1 MELPE
6 PRGAPTP
13 MTTHASTDPVL
24 ADQMRGA
31 MQRYWG
37 YESFL
42 PDQEEAV
49 SHVLAR
55 RDSLVILPTGGGKSM
70 CYQLPA
76 LGMEGMAVVVSPLLS
91 LMKDQVD
98 ALLANGIQAAALNS
112 SLSAEEKREVA
123 QKVRRGELKLLYVA
137 PEGLASGFAMELLE
151 EANISFFAIDEA
163 HCISQWGHEYRPD
176 YRLLG
181 ELRGR
186 FPGIGIHGFTAT
198 ATPAVRDDIVRSLNL
213 REAAQVVGSF
223 DRPNL
228 TYRATYRNDMIGQ
241 VEEVLARHKGE
252 AGIIYCISRK
262 EVESVAET
270 LRKKGH
276 KALPYHAGLAPDVR
290 KRNQEAFSTEAVDL
304 VVATVAF
311 GMGIDRSNVRFV
323 IHAGMPKAIE
333 NYQQEAGRAGR
344 DRLEAECVL
353 FYSAQ
358 DLLAWKRIMGAPQ
371 SEYDQLAQN
380 KLSEM
385 YRFAR
390 TLTCRHRFLVNYFG
404 QDFAHA
410 DCGACDV
417 CLNEHA
423 ELEDAVVTSQKILS
437 CVARVQQRF
446 GARHV
451 AEVLKGAN
459 TERIRQLGHD
469 QLSTHGLLAT
479 YSVNDIS
486 DWIDQLIT
494 QGFLV
499 REGEYLTLS
508 MTEEGR
514 RLMKGDGQVRLNL
527 PRKEGP
533 KAARSK
539 KAAAS
544 GVTLSGGEEVI
555 FEALRE
561 WRREVARERGV
572 PPYVILNDATLR
584 ELAHLRPSSLSSL
597 MGVKGIGVSK
607 AEAFGETLLA
617 LLADQAAAQGLEA
630 TAAPAGPDLFAGAG
644 TAAEARPQDELGLTG
659 APAKARA
666 NSQRDAAFAGFRAG
680 HTIEQVA
687 FLTGRAASTVEG
699 YLMEFIQEEGVG
711 SPEPWVPRATYDRIL
726 ETATRIQADRLKPIY
741 EALGEEVPYSAIRL
755 TLAIRARLDA

>member
-1 MELPE
+1 
-6 PRGAPTP
+6 
-13 MTTHASTDPVL
+13 MTTHASTDTLL
-24 ADQMRGA
+24 AEQMRDA
-31 MQRYWG
+31 MRRYWG
-37 YESFL
+37 YEEYL
-42 PDQEEAV
+42 PDQAEAV
-49 SHVLAR
+49 SHVLAH

-76 LGMEGMAVVVSPLLS
+76 LGMDGMAVVVSPLVS

-98 ALLANGIQAAALNS
+98 SLVSNGIAAATLNS

-123 QKVRRGELKLLYVA
+123 RKVRLGELKLLYVS
-137 PEGLASGFAMELLE
+137 PEGLGAGFAMELLE
-151 EANISFFAIDEA
+151 EATISFFAIDEA

-186 FPGIGIHGFTAT
+186 FPGVGIHGFTAT

-213 REAAQVVGSF
+213 RDAAQVVGSF

-228 TYRATYRNDMIGQ
+228 MYRATYRNDMIGQ

-262 EVESVAET
+262 EVESLAET

-276 KALPYHAGLAPDVR
+276 KAVPYHAGLAQEVR
-290 KRNQEAFSTEAVDL
+290 KRNQEAFSSERVDL

-344 DRLEAECVL
+344 DRLEAECIL

-371 SEYDQLAQN
+371 SEYDQLANN

-404 QDFAHA
+404 QDFPHE

-423 ELEDAVVTSQKILS
+423 EMEDAVVTSQKILS

-469 QLSTHGLLAT
+469 QLSTHGLLSA

-527 PRKEGP
+527 PRKEAP
-533 KAARSK
+533 KSKSSK
-539 KAAAS
+539 KAAA
-544 GVTLSGGEEVI
+544 GGITLAPAEEAI

-584 ELAHLRPSSLSSL
+584 ELAHLRPAGMHAL

-607 AEAFGETLLA
+607 AESFGETLLA
-617 LLADQAAAQGLEA
+617 LLAEQAAAHGLTQA
-630 TAAPAGPDLFAGAG
+630 PAPAGLPLAAPSAVVSDDGEEDGLRGA
-644 TAAEARPQDELGLTG
+644 A
-659 APAKARA
+659 AKARA
-666 NSQRDAAFAGFRAG
+666 NSQREAAFDGFRAG
-680 HTIEQVA
+680 RTIDEVA
-687 FLTGRAASTVEG
+687 AATGRAASTVEG
-699 YLMEFIQEEGVG
+699 YLMEFIQEVGVAG
-711 SPEPWVPRATYDRIL
+711 PEPWVPREVYDRVL
-726 ETATRIQADRLKPIY
+726 DTATRIQADRMKPIF
-741 EALGEEVPYSAIRL
+741 EALGEEVSYGAIRL
-755 TLAIRARLDA
+755 TLAIRASLEA